1 MKDSRITIKKLLNK
15 YLRELP
21 LPKKVLDKLEI
32 LKQEDAFHVEVCSSC
47 NGLGFLS
54 YNPNLNPNFFEGF
67 STCKCT
73 KCNGT
78 GYKNIYNQSGE
89 RKQSK

>member
-1 MKDSRITIKKLLNK
+1 MRDSRIAIKKLLNK

-21 LPKKVLDKLEI
+21 LSKKILDKLGE
-32 LKQEDAFHVEVCSSC
+32 EDAFHVEACSSC
-47 NGLGFLS
+47 KGLGFLS

-78 GYKNIYNQSGE
+78 GYKN
-89 RKQSK
+89 R